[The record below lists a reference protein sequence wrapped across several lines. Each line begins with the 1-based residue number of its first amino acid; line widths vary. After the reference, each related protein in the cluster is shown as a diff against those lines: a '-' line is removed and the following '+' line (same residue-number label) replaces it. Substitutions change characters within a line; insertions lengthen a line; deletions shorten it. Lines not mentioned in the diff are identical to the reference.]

1 MTAPVHTLIA
11 LVHDRPGVLHRIVT
25 LLRRRGYNI
34 VSLSVGR
41 SETPGISRLTLA
53 VSVDE
58 ATQVVKQLDRLVEV
72 IGVADATDA
81 PTVVRE
87 TALLKVRATS
97 AALTHIAEETLAA
110 GGRVLDL
117 GPDEVIVE
125 ITDAPERVEQFV
137 SAMRRF
143 GIAELMRTG
152 RLAMMRG
159 PTPRVLE
166 APNDYRAQADGAP
179 TEEAA

>member
-1 MTAPVHTLIA
+1 MAIHTIIA

-34 VSLSVGR
+34 ISLAVGR
-41 SETPGISRLTLA
+41 SETAGVSRTTL
-53 VSVDE
+53 VVDV
-58 ATQVVKQLDRLVEV
+58 ADVTQVVKQLDRLVEV
-72 IGVADATDA
+72 IGVADATET
-81 PTVVRE
+81 PSVVRE
-87 TALLKVRATS
+87 TALIKMHAGV
-97 AALTHIAEETLAA
+97 ETLTAIADATLSA

-125 ITDAPERVEQFV
+125 ITDTPERVEQFV
-137 SAMRRF
+137 TAMRAFR
-143 GIAELMRTG
+143 IAELMRTG

-159 PTPRVLE
+159 RTPRVLE
-166 APNDYRAQADGAP
+166 VPTDYRAQADGAP